1 MRRPISAP
9 EIMTRHG
16 WPVPLGPSDGSE
28 IAVRR
33 PGIIEAMGE
42 WASDTTRARLGV
54 KPSLLAAVLA
64 LSLAGGMSGVAPR
77 VGTRQK
83 SSAMAELSLSGAY
96 TALVTP
102 LTQDGSEV
110 DFLAYERHLEL
121 QIAGGIS
128 GLVPCGTTGEV
139 PTLSDAEQR
148 ELITRTK
155 KIARGRA
162 VVLAGTGSNN
172 TKKSIE
178 GAKAA
183 VEAGAD
189 AVMIVMPY
197 YSKPSQEG
205 LFQHVRAIA
214 RSITAPVVLYNIPGR
229 SVVELSVDTTLRVLD
244 ACQNV
249 IGFKDATG
257 NVLHC
262 QELLLRAKRPI
273 SILSG
278 DDVLTVP
285 MMSVGATGVIS
296 VTSNVYPQ
304 QMSELVA
311 DALAGRFVEAGKKQV
326 ALFAVHKAMF
336 FEASPAPAKAALS
349 LKGQMNASVRLPIV
363 EATPECRARLSAVMA
378 EYEAS

>member
-1 MRRPISAP
+1 
-9 EIMTRHG
+9 
-16 WPVPLGPSDGSE
+16 
-28 IAVRR
+28 
-33 PGIIEAMGE
+33 
-42 WASDTTRARLGV
+42 
-54 KPSLLAAVLA
+54 
-64 LSLAGGMSGVAPR
+64 
-77 VGTRQK
+77 
-83 SSAMAELSLSGAY
+83 MAQLSLSGVY

-102 LTQDGSEV
+102 FTQDGSEV
-110 DFLAYERHLEL
+110 DFAAYEKHLEL

-336 FEASPAPAKAALS
+336 FEASPSPAKAALS
-349 LKGQMNASVRLPIV
+349 IKGQMNGSVRLPIV
-363 EATPECRARLSAVMA
+363 EATAECRARLSAVMA

>member
-1 MRRPISAP
+1 
-9 EIMTRHG
+9 
-16 WPVPLGPSDGSE
+16 
-28 IAVRR
+28 
-33 PGIIEAMGE
+33 
-42 WASDTTRARLGV
+42 
-54 KPSLLAAVLA
+54 
-64 LSLAGGMSGVAPR
+64 
-77 VGTRQK
+77 
-83 SSAMAELSLSGAY
+83 MAELSLTGAY

-102 LTQDGSEV
+102 FSQDGSEV
-110 DFLAYERHLEL
+110 DFTAYEKHLEL
-121 QIAGGIS
+121 QIAGGVS

-139 PTLSDAEQR
+139 PNLSDAEQR
-148 ELITRTK
+148 EVIARTK
-155 KIARGRA
+155 KVARGRA

-197 YSKPSQEG
+197 YSKPTQEG

-214 RSITAPVVLYNIPGR
+214 SAIDVPVVLYNIPGR
-229 SVVELSVDTTLRVLD
+229 SVVELSVDSTLRVLD
-244 ACQNV
+244 ACPNV
-249 IGFKDATG
+249 VGFKDATG

-273 SILSG
+273 SVFSG

-296 VTSNVYPQ
+296 VTSNVYPKQ
-304 QMSELVA
+304 VSEMVA

-326 ALFAVHKAMF
+326 AMFAVHKAMF
-336 FEASPAPAKAALS
+336 MEASPAPAKAALS

-378 EYEAS
+378 EFEAS

>member
-1 MRRPISAP
+1 
-9 EIMTRHG
+9 
-16 WPVPLGPSDGSE
+16 
-28 IAVRR
+28 
-33 PGIIEAMGE
+33 
-42 WASDTTRARLGV
+42 
-54 KPSLLAAVLA
+54 
-64 LSLAGGMSGVAPR
+64 
-77 VGTRQK
+77 
-83 SSAMAELSLSGAY
+83 MAELSLSGAY

-102 LTQDGSEV
+102 FTPDGSEV
-110 DFLAYERHLEL
+110 DFVAYEQHLEA
-121 QIAGGIS
+121 QIEGGIS

-148 ELITRTK
+148 ELIARTK
-155 KIARGRA
+155 QVARGRA
-162 VVLAGTGSNN
+162 LVLAGTGSNN

-178 GAKAA
+178 GAKVA

-197 YSKPSQEG
+197 YSKPTQEG
-205 LFQHVRAIA
+205 LFQHICAIA
-214 RSITAPVVLYNIPGR
+214 KAITVPIVLYNIPGR
-229 SVVELSVDTTLRVLD
+229 SVVELSVDSSLRVIE
-244 ACQNV
+244 ACPNV

-296 VTSNVYPQ
+296 VTSNVYPKQ
-304 QMSELVA
+304 VSDMVS
-311 DALAGRFVEAGKKQV
+311 DALAGRSNAAGKKQV
-326 ALFAVHKAMF
+326 AMYAVHKAMF
-336 FEASPAPAKAALS
+336 SEASPAPAKAALA
-349 LKGQMNASVRLPIV
+349 LKGRMNASVRLPIV

>member
-1 MRRPISAP
+1 MFELGATIVLGGATGSNPSPAR
-9 EIMTRHG
+9 ELHL
-16 WPVPLGPSDGSE
+16 PV
-28 IAVRR
+28 
-33 PGIIEAMGE
+33 
-42 WASDTTRARLGV
+42 
-54 KPSLLAAVLA
+54 LAAV
-64 LSLAGGMSGVAPR
+64 APR
-77 VGTRQK
+77 PRTRQK
-83 SSAMAELSLSGAY
+83 WRAMAELSLSGAY

-102 LTQDGSEV
+102 FTPDGSEV
-110 DFLAYERHLEL
+110 DFVAYEKHLEA

-148 ELITRTK
+148 ELIVRTK
-155 KIARGRA
+155 QVARGRA
-162 VVLAGTGSNN
+162 LVLAGTGSNN

-183 VEAGAD
+183 LEAGAD

-197 YSKPSQEG
+197 YSKPTQEG
-205 LFQHVRAIA
+205 LFQHICAIA
-214 RSITAPVVLYNIPGR
+214 KSVNAPIVLYNVPGR
-229 SVVELSVDTTLRVLD
+229 SVVELSVDSSLRVID
-244 ACQNV
+244 ACPNV

-273 SILSG
+273 SVLCG

-296 VTSNVYPQ
+296 VTSNVYPKQ
-304 QMSELVA
+304 VSETVS
-311 DALAGRFVEAGKKQV
+311 DALAGRNSAAGKKQV
-326 ALFAVHKAMF
+326 AIFAVHKAMF
-336 FEASPAPAKAALS
+336 AEASPAPAKAALA
-349 LKGQMNASVRLPIV
+349 LKGLMNASVRLPLV
-363 EATPECRARLSAVMA
+363 EATPECKARLSAVMA

>member
-1 MRRPISAP
+1 
-9 EIMTRHG
+9 
-16 WPVPLGPSDGSE
+16 
-28 IAVRR
+28 
-33 PGIIEAMGE
+33 
-42 WASDTTRARLGV
+42 
-54 KPSLLAAVLA
+54 
-64 LSLAGGMSGVAPR
+64 
-77 VGTRQK
+77 
-83 SSAMAELSLSGAY
+83 MAELSLSGAY

-102 LTQDGSEV
+102 FSQDGSEV
-110 DFLAYERHLEL
+110 DFTAYEKHLEL
-121 QIAGGIS
+121 QIEGGIS

-139 PTLSDAEQR
+139 PNLSDAEQR
-148 ELITRTK
+148 ELIARTK
-155 KIARGRA
+155 KVARGRA

-197 YSKPSQEG
+197 YSKPTQEG

-214 RSITAPVVLYNIPGR
+214 NSVSAPIVLYNIPGR
-229 SVVELSVDTTLRVLD
+229 SAVELSVDSTLRVLD
-244 ACQNV
+244 ACPNV

-262 QELLLRAKRPI
+262 QELFLRAKRPI
-273 SILSG
+273 YVLSG
-278 DDVLTVP
+278 DDALTVP

-296 VTSNVYPQ
+296 VTSNVYPKQ
-304 QMSELVA
+304 VTEMVA
-311 DALAGRFVEAGKKQV
+311 DALAGRFVLAGKKQV
-326 ALFAVHKAMF
+326 ALFAVNKAMF
-336 FEASPAPAKAALS
+336 SEASPAPAKGALS

>member
-1 MRRPISAP
+1 
-9 EIMTRHG
+9 
-16 WPVPLGPSDGSE
+16 
-28 IAVRR
+28 
-33 PGIIEAMGE
+33 
-42 WASDTTRARLGV
+42 
-54 KPSLLAAVLA
+54 
-64 LSLAGGMSGVAPR
+64 
-77 VGTRQK
+77 
-83 SSAMAELSLSGAY
+83 MAELSLSGAY

-102 LTQDGSEV
+102 FSQDGSEV
-110 DFLAYERHLEL
+110 DFTAYEKHLES
-121 QIAGGIS
+121 QIAAGIS

-148 ELITRTK
+148 ELIARTK
-155 KIARGRA
+155 KVARGRA

-178 GAKAA
+178 SAKAA

-197 YSKPSQEG
+197 YSKPTQEG

-214 RSITAPVVLYNIPGR
+214 SSISAPVVLYNIPGR
-229 SVVELSVDTTLRVLD
+229 SAVELSVDSTLRVLE
-244 ACQNV
+244 ACPNV
-249 IGFKDATG
+249 VGFKDATG

-278 DDVLTVP
+278 DDALTVP

-296 VTSNVYPQ
+296 VTSNVYPKQ
-304 QMSELVA
+304 VSEMVA
-311 DALAGRFVEAGKKQV
+311 DALAGRLALAGKKQV
-326 ALFAVHKAMF
+326 ALFAVNKAMF
-336 FEASPAPAKAALS
+336 SEASPAPAKGALS
-349 LKGQMNASVRLPIV
+349 LKGQMSASVRLPIV

>member
-1 MRRPISAP
+1 
-9 EIMTRHG
+9 
-16 WPVPLGPSDGSE
+16 
-28 IAVRR
+28 
-33 PGIIEAMGE
+33 
-42 WASDTTRARLGV
+42 
-54 KPSLLAAVLA
+54 
-64 LSLAGGMSGVAPR
+64 
-77 VGTRQK
+77 
-83 SSAMAELSLSGAY
+83 MAELSLSGAY

-102 LTQDGSEV
+102 FTQDGSEV
-110 DFLAYERHLEL
+110 DFAGYEKHLEL

-155 KIARGRA
+155 KVARGRA
-162 VVLAGTGSNN
+162 TVLAGTGSNN

-189 AVMIVMPY
+189 AVMVVMPY
-197 YSKPSQEG
+197 YSKPTQEG
-205 LFQHVRAIA
+205 LFQHLCAIA
-214 RSITAPVVLYNIPGR
+214 KSISVPVVVYNIPGR
-229 SVVELSVDTTLRVLD
+229 SVVELSVDTTLRLLD
-244 ACQNV
+244 ACPNV
-249 IGFKDATG
+249 VGFKDATG

-278 DDVLTVP
+278 DDALTVP
-285 MMSVGATGVIS
+285 MISVGATGVIS
-296 VTSNVYPQ
+296 VTSNVYPKQ
-304 QMSELVA
+304 VSEMVA
-311 DALAGRFVEAGKKQV
+311 EALAGRLGDAGKRQV

-336 FEASPAPAKAALS
+336 SEASPAPAKAALS
-349 LKGQMNASVRLPIV
+349 LKGQMNASVRLPLV

>member
-1 MRRPISAP
+1 
-9 EIMTRHG
+9 
-16 WPVPLGPSDGSE
+16 
-28 IAVRR
+28 
-33 PGIIEAMGE
+33 
-42 WASDTTRARLGV
+42 
-54 KPSLLAAVLA
+54 
-64 LSLAGGMSGVAPR
+64 
-77 VGTRQK
+77 
-83 SSAMAELSLSGAY
+83 MAQLSLSGVY

-102 LTQDGSEV
+102 FTQDGSEV
-110 DFLAYERHLEL
+110 DFAAYEKHLEL

-148 ELITRTK
+148 ELITR
-155 KIARGRA
+155 
-162 VVLAGTGSNN
+162 

-336 FEASPAPAKAALS
+336 FEASPSPAKAALS
-349 LKGQMNASVRLPIV
+349 IKGQMNGSVRLPIV
-363 EATPECRARLSAVMA
+363 EATAECRARLSAVMA